1 MELSPEKHQVL
12 EEAAYQIRRLSIE
25 MIAYGM
31 WGHIGGSLSMAELLA
46 VLYFDQ
52 LRIRPDDPRW
62 PGRDRL
68 ILSKAHGSPALYA
81 ALALRGFFPV
91 ERLYTYCEPGGLE
104 GHTDMTRTPGLES
117 SGGPLGMG
125 LSVAVGVALGYR
137 YREDPSARAYCILGD
152 GECNEGNVWEA
163 AMAAAHY
170 RLDNLIAIVDYNKVM
185 AKGFTWDLMGVEP
198 FAEKWRAFGWDVLET
213 DGHAIVDV
221 HRTLYRARWVQPR
234 GLLTGAE
241 LDLPAGGGGG
251 LVIVGSHVPRSTAQL
266 QRLLGLPG
274 IASIEVCVPG
284 LLDPER
290 RMGEVRRTTE
300 AARAGLR
307 RGQTV
312 VIYTSRT
319 LITGPE
325 AAGSIAVGQRISA
338 GLVEI
343 VRRIETQPR
352 YGVAKGGITASDIA
366 TAGLGVK
373 RALVIGQI
381 LPGVPVWRLGA
392 ESRYPGLNY
401 VVFPGNVGD
410 EGALVALVQMLD
422 GTDGRPSG

>member
-1 MELSPEKHQVL
+1 VHYVAEGEALHPAAETPFARDAVFGYRSSNLREWVAEKTAGRLSAADVL
-12 EEAAYQIRRLSIE
+12 SITLDDLRRGGVDAVLGKLLAAPRGTVGVVNAAGYRDLEILVLALLRAEAAGRR
-25 MIAYGM
+25 Y
-31 WGHIGGSLSMAELLA
+31 
-46 VLYFDQ
+46 
-52 LRIRPDDPRW
+52 
-62 PGRDRL
+62 
-68 ILSKAHGSPALYA
+68 
-81 ALALRGFFPV
+81 
-91 ERLYTYCEPGGLE
+91 
-104 GHTDMTRTPGLES
+104 
-117 SGGPLGMG
+117 
-125 LSVAVGVALGYR
+125 
-137 YREDPSARAYCILGD
+137 
-152 GECNEGNVWEA
+152 
-163 AMAAAHY
+163 
-170 RLDNLIAIVDYNKVM
+170 
-185 AKGFTWDLMGVEP
+185 
-198 FAEKWRAFGWDVLET
+198 
-213 DGHAIVDV
+213 
-221 HRTLYRARWVQPR
+221 LYRTAASFVRVRVGIAPR

-266 QRLLGLPG
+266 QRLLSLPG

-290 RMGEVRRTTE
+290 RVGEVRRTTE

-312 VIYTSRT
+312 VIYTSRA

-410 EGALVALVQMLD
+410 EGALVALVQMD
-422 GTDGRPSG
+422 WPAAGVRATCHGRVEYRIWKQFTTTCRTSDQRF